1 MSKLVR
7 KVRNIALLALLE
19 LSILVLL
26 YIFRGYDDN
35 ATVRWSWT
43 VNNPI
48 VFILIIIISLVLGY
62 IFIFI
67 KIKYKKTAIFLAAFF
82 VSAIFWREPE
92 VIIDASRYF
101 TYAKIARVDGL
112 FFFLSEWGKGFAV
125 WTDLPGIPLL
135 HALIFEIFGE
145 GRLVIQIFNSLLFS
159 LTAVLVYLT
168 GRELWNKETGITASI
183 FFFAFPFIY
192 SQTPLF
198 LIDVPAMFFFS
209 LSLYTFIKAV
219 KKGGLWIP
227 AASLAIVYALFAK
240 YSLWFYLLPL
250 PLLMLR
256 RNKKRGIISLSL
268 AAMMFTLIFYIKSDV
283 FIAQIELLKSYQL
296 QGLQRWGESFTSI
309 FLFQISPF
317 LTLAAIFSLIEGYRK
332 KDINVAII
340 SAFILPVFLLHID
353 RIRYILPVFP
363 ALALLSSRGI
373 VNFGRRRGRFLAA
386 SAAIFSVLL
395 ALFFYLPFN
404 LGTSASNLQ
413 QTGDYLNS
421 VKTDSIGVLPLIPWS
436 ESYINPK
443 ITIPLLNIYTR
454 KKISV
459 IPYSYSKPPE
469 NKLIESPFRF
479 TWEYKLPDYYKT
491 DRKPKIFVLITQK
504 KNQTIPEKIEKEL
517 KKYKEIKE
525 FGKSQRL
532 FSYNTLVS
540 IYKLQAFH

>member
-1 MSKLVR
+1 MSELAR
-7 KVRNIALLALLE
+7 KIRNLALLALLE

-35 ATVRWSWT
+35 ATVRWGWT

-48 VFILIIIISLVLGY
+48 LFILIIIISLISGY
-62 IFIFI
+62 IFMFI
-67 KIKYKKTAIFLAAFF
+67 RIKHKKTAIFLAAFF

-92 VIIDASRYF
+92 IIIDASRYF
-101 TYAKIARVDGL
+101 TYAKMARVDGL
-112 FFFLSEWGKGFAV
+112 FFFLSEWGRGFAV

-145 GRLVIQIFNSLLFS
+145 GRLVIQIFNSVLFS

-168 GRELWNKETGITASI
+168 GRELWNRETGITASI

-192 SQTPLF
+192 SQIPLF
-198 LIDVPAMFFFS
+198 LIDIPAMFFFS
-209 LSLYTFIKAV
+209 LSLYTFIRAV

-256 RNKKRGIISLSL
+256 RNKKRGVISLSL
-268 AAMMFTLIFYIKSDV
+268 AALIFILIFYIKSDV
-283 FIAQIELLKSYQL
+283 FIKQIELLKSYQL
-296 QGLQRWGESFTSI
+296 QGLKRWGESFTST

-317 LTLAAIFSLIEGYRK
+317 LSLAAILSLIEGYRK

-373 VNFGRRRGRFLAA
+373 ANFGRRRGRFLAA

-404 LGTSASNLQ
+404 CGTSASNLQ
-413 QTGDYLNS
+413 QTGNYLNS
-421 VKTDSIGVLPLIPWS
+421 VKTDSIGVLPLIP
-436 ESYINPK
+436 ESYINPR
-443 ITIPLLNIYTR
+443 ITIPLLDIYTG

-459 IPYSYSKPPE
+459 IPYSYSKPPK
-469 NKLIESPFRF
+469 NKLMESPFRF

-491 DRKPKIFVLITQK
+491 EGKPEIFVLITQK
-504 KNQTIPEKIEKEL
+504 KNQKIPEKIEKEL

-525 FGKSQRL
+525 FGKSQGL

-540 IYKLQAFH
+540 IYKLS